1 MSGLTI
7 DEIKVGDSA
16 SFTKTISEADVVL
29 FAGITGDLNPIH
41 VDEVYA
47 AGTKF
52 GGRIVH
58 GVLLAGLI
66 SGVLG
71 GKLPGPGAIYVEQSL
86 RFKAPVRIGDTV
98 TARVSVIEVIQE
110 KNRVR
115 LKTTCTTQ
123 AGTEVLEGEAVLS
136 PRKAPKAS

>member
-1 MSGLTI
+1 MNLGRTI
-7 DEIKVGDSA
+7 DQLTVGEIA
-16 SFTKTISEADVVL
+16 TFTKTITDADVVL
-29 FAGITGDLNPIH
+29 FAGITGDLNPVH
-41 VDEVYA
+41 VDEKYA
-47 AGTKF
+47 AATKF

-58 GVLLAGLI
+58 GILLGGLV

-71 GKLPGPGAIYVEQSL
+71 SKLPGPGAIYVEQSF

-98 TARVSVIEVIQE
+98 TASVEVVAIDLE

-115 LKTTCTTQ
+115 LKTTCKTQ

-136 PRKAPKAS
+136 PRKAPKG